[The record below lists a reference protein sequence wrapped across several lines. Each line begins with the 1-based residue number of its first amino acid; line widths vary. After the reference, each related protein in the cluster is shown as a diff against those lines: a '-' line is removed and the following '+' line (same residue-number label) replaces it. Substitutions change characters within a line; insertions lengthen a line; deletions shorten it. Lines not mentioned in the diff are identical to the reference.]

1 MSCRIRMLTGDEFK
15 SGGEAN
21 LMGFDL
27 QGSRRDFL
35 RNIGYCPQFDS
46 IIEVMTGREMLRL
59 FARLRGIPS
68 ADIEG
73 NIDKWLDF
81 LSIQQ
86 GLAILELGNVNE
98 LGNDNTDYVG
108 LEMDWM
114 KVVYSMTSSKSYFS
128 TLIGNAERTAEAIRG
143 NSTSLRHSWATQPS
157 FSSTSRAREW
167 IPQRGGSSGA
177 SSAKSRRT
185 DSRWCSHLTGEGK
198 IIQCTAES
206 NSLTTSS
213 VQHGGVRGSL

>member
-1 MSCRIRMLTGDEFK
+1 MLTGDEFK

-68 ADIEG
+68 AYIEG

-86 GLAILELGNVNE
+86 GLRNLELGNMNE
-98 LGNDNTDYVG
+98 LDFLD
-108 LEMDWM
+108 
-114 KVVYSMTSSKSYFS
+114 
-128 TLIGNAERTAEAIRG
+128 
-143 NSTSLRHSWATQPS
+143 Q
-157 FSSTSRAREW
+157 
-167 IPQRGGSSGA
+167 
-177 SSAKSRRT
+177 
-185 DSRWCSHLTGEGK
+185 
-198 IIQCTAES
+198 
-206 NSLTTSS
+206 
-213 VQHGGVRGSL
+213 

>member
-1 MSCRIRMLTGDEFK
+1 MLRTAWRQWRGKDDHIQVIQCLATVNYFMNKGTFFHIRMLTGDEFK

-46 IIEVMTGREMLRL
+46 IIEVLTGREMLRL

-68 ADIEG
+68 ADIES

-86 GLAILELGNVNE
+86 GL
-98 LGNDNTDYVG
+98 
-108 LEMDWM
+108 
-114 KVVYSMTSSKSYFS
+114 
-128 TLIGNAERTAEAIRG
+128 
-143 NSTSLRHSWATQPS
+143 
-157 FSSTSRAREW
+157 
-167 IPQRGGSSGA
+167 
-177 SSAKSRRT
+177 
-185 DSRWCSHLTGEGK
+185 
-198 IIQCTAES
+198 
-206 NSLTTSS
+206 
-213 VQHGGVRGSL
+213 